1 MRITLTVTGGPHE
14 GQVFTFDGHDTFI
27 VGRSKRAHFQLPA
40 KDKYFS
46 RVHFLVEMNPPQCR
60 LLDLGSRNGTY
71 VNGERVSAT
80 DLRDGDRIK
89 AGHTNFQVAVVAG
102 ADSVVSAAEPP
113 PEPVAVETCFPHVAT
128 TPESLSATEEMPV
141 QQPSPNS
148 AAGTTLEALE
158 VLPVGEPCR
167 LCGATLPLAGP
178 TGPPPSLCT
187 ACEREI
193 AAQPQPIPGYRIAR
207 QLGRGGMGVVW
218 LALSPSDGSRVALK
232 TITPAVSGSDDVV
245 RRFLR
250 EADILRN
257 LKHPHIVAFHEMGEV
272 ADRLYFA
279 MEYVPGIDAGR
290 ILSRTGPLP
299 VARAV
304 AWVCQALEAL
314 EYAHGKGFVHRDL
327 KPANLLVAE
336 EPGREVVKL
345 ADFGLAR
352 VYQAS
357 KLSGLTMT
365 KEIGG
370 TVAFMPPEQ
379 IVNFREAKPPADQYG
394 AAATLYNLLTGKYVY
409 DLPRSA
415 MEALAIMLQEEPVR
429 IETRRGDLP
438 AGLVEAIHRALA
450 REPAQRFD
458 DAEEMRQA
466 LLPYSR

>member
-14 GQVFTFDGHDTFI
+14 GKVFTFDGHDTFI
-27 VGRSKRAHFQLPA
+27 VGRSKRAHVQLPS

-89 AGHTNFQVAVVAG
+89 AGHTHLQVAVVADPEP
-102 ADSVVSAAEPP
+102 AEAAVAPAAE
-113 PEPVAVETCFPHVAT
+113 VAAVETTFPHAAT
-128 TPESLSATEEMPV
+128 TPEREPADEGVEALLE
-141 QQPSPNS
+141 PSPGS
-148 AAGTTLEALE
+148 TSGTTLEALE
-158 VLPVGEPCR
+158 VPLGEPCR
-167 LCGATLPLAGP
+167 LCGASLPPGGPAGP
-178 TGPPPSLCT
+178 APSLCP

-218 LALSPSDGSRVALK
+218 LALKPADGTRVALK

-257 LKHPHIVAFHEMGEV
+257 LQHPNIVAFHEMGEI

-290 ILSRTGPLP
+290 ILGRTGPLP

-304 AWVCQALEAL
+304 GWVCQALEAL
-314 EYAHGKGFVHRDL
+314 AYAHGKGFVHRDL
-327 KPANLLVAE
+327 KPANLLVGE
-336 EPGREVVKL
+336 EGGRETVKL

-429 IETRRGDLP
+429 IENRRGDLP
-438 AGLVEAIHRALA
+438 AGLADAIHRALA
-450 REPAQRFD
+450 REPAERYA
-458 DAEEMRQA
+458 DAEAMRQA
-466 LLPYSR
+466 LLRYCR